1 MTGEV
6 RGVRGAMVNDPVPPG
21 GLLAPEAFLQFTS
34 PVKIEAWEEAALA
47 TPPGPRHERAFDRL
61 VDEGIGEAGAWFASR
76 PSGWPRRTRVCRPTN
91 FNHL

>member
-1 MTGEV
+1 
-6 RGVRGAMVNDPVPPG
+6 MVNDPVPPG

-76 PSGWPRRTRVCRPTN
+76 PGGWPRRTRVWSADELQS
-91 FNHL
+91 FVIAD